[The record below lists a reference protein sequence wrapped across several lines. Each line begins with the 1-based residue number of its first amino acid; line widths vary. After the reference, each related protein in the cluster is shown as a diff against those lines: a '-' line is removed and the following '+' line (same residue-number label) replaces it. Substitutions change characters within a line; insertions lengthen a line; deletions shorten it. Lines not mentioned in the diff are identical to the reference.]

1 MVVAISL
8 GEQTAQLTSQ
18 IRIGLRNK
26 SGEVIQFMKSK
37 ITNLTPSPSQL
48 AVILLASALG
58 IPALAQQDQTS
69 GAAQSAPASTAQ
81 QTPATTSNAPGKE
94 GFWGRVNPW
103 ARKKWVKKQTDPI
116 NDRLTELDSLN
127 AKNARDIQDVDGRAQ
142 AGIRQAQS
150 AADAANQTATAAGNQ
165 AQQASMTAQG
175 AASHVDQLNGTV
187 NGLDQYKQ
195 VTEAEV
201 KFRGGQPILSADAK
215 KQLDDLATTV
225 NGQHGYILEVEAHSP
240 LAGSAGIQS
249 SERLAEAVKRYL
261 VTEHDIP
268 VYRMHAVALGNAQSA
283 DAASQDENGKPQRVR
298 VSSVH
303 VRLMENSLA
312 AQGAA
317 PPQGAVSSTGA
328 ERP

>member
-1 MVVAISL
+1 
-8 GEQTAQLTSQ
+8 
-18 IRIGLRNK
+18 
-26 SGEVIQFMKSK
+26 MKSK

-48 AVILLASALG
+48 AVFLLASAIG
-58 IPALAQQDQTS
+58 MPALAQQDQANGS
-69 GAAQSAPASTAQ
+69 LQSTPPSTAQ
-81 QTPATTSNAPGKE
+81 PQTSASPSITPGRE

-116 NDRLTELDSLN
+116 NDRLTELDGLN
-127 AKNARDIQDVDGRAQ
+127 AKNAKDIQDVDGRAQ

-165 AQQASMTAQG
+165 AQQANMTAQG
-175 AASHVDQLNGTV
+175 AAGHVDQLNGTV

-201 KFRGGQPILSADAK
+201 KFRGGQPILSADAR

-225 NGQHGYILEVEAHSP
+225 SGQHGYILEVEAHSP

-261 VTEHDIP
+261 VTDHDIP
-268 VYRMHAVALGNAQSA
+268 VYRMHAVALGNAIGA
-283 DAASQDENGKPQRVR
+283 DEASQDENGKPQRVR
-298 VSSVH
+298 MSSVH

-317 PPQGAVSSTGA
+317 PPQGAASSTGA

>member
-1 MVVAISL
+1 
-8 GEQTAQLTSQ
+8 
-18 IRIGLRNK
+18 
-26 SGEVIQFMKSK
+26 MKSK

-58 IPALAQQDQTS
+58 IPAMGQQDQAT
-69 GAAQSAPASTAQ
+69 GTTPQNTPPSTAQ
-81 QTPATTSNAPGKE
+81 QQTSATPPITPGRE

-116 NDRLTELDSLN
+116 NDRLTELDGVN
-127 AKNARDIQDVDGRAQ
+127 AKNAKDIQDVDSRAQ

-150 AADAANQTATAAGNQ
+150 AVDAANQTATAAGNQ
-165 AQQASMTAQG
+165 AQQASTTAQG
-175 AASHVDQLNGTV
+175 ASSHVDQLNGTV

-225 NGQHGYILEVEAHSP
+225 DGQHGYILEVEGHSP
-240 LAGSAGIQS
+240 MAGSAGIQS
-249 SERLAEAVKRYL
+249 SQRLAEAVKRYL
-261 VTEHDIP
+261 VTEHEIP

-283 DAASQDENGKPQRVR
+283 DDASLDANGKPQRVR
-298 VSSVH
+298 MSTVH

-317 PPQGAVSSTGA
+317 PPQGAASSTGA